1 MIRVDLDSL
10 NMRLE
15 QDADTLERAARP
27 AAQAGAQ
34 VLYIEARRNA
44 MAIRRKTGNLAS
56 SIYQAYSERNSG
68 AGHAVYHVSWNA
80 KRARHGHLIEWGHIQ
95 RYVTYVGSDGNFY
108 TAIRPSMR
116 GKPRPK
122 RRASQAIKD
131 AYYVTLPTPK
141 QVAAIP
147 FMRRA
152 AAKGAEAEGAMVAEI
167 MRMLNDT

>member
-15 QDADTLERAARP
+15 QDADTMERAARP

-44 MAIRRKTGNLAS
+44 IAIRRKSGNLVN

-68 AGHAVYHVSWNA
+68 TGRAVYHVSWNPRKA
-80 KRARHGHLIEWGHIQ
+80 PHGHLVEWGHIQ

-108 TAIRPSMR
+108 TAIRPGMR

-122 RRASQAIKD
+122 RRASLAIKD
-131 AYYVTLPTPK
+131 AYYVALPAPK
-141 QVAAIP
+141 QVAASP

-152 AAKGAEAEGAMVAEI
+152 AAKSAEAEAAMVAEI
-167 MRMLNDT
+167 MRMLDEP